1 MNNLFNIDN
10 SKYSFKSTLDTSPRQ
25 ADASKIQNYDKP
37 KRINKKK
44 IRVNDKKEYELV
56 GHEIPGVHK
65 TAPSLLNG
73 EIKKKYKQNEIFQID
88 NTKPPK
94 PKTVRFIYTRDNV
107 KLNKY
112 GQFRQ
117 FFLDKFKK

>member
-1 MNNLFNIDN
+1 MNNIFNIDN
-10 SKYSFKSTLDTSPRQ
+10 SKHAFKSTLDITPRY
-25 ADASKIQNYDKP
+25 ADATKIQNYDKP
-37 KRINKKK
+37 KKINKKK
-44 IRVNDKKEYELV
+44 IRVNEKKEYELV

-73 EIKKKYKQNEIFQID
+73 KLKNNYTQAQIFEID

-94 PKTVRFIYTRDNV
+94 PKTVRFTYTNENK

-112 GQFRQ
+112 G
-117 FFLDKFKK
+117 

>member
-1 MNNLFNIDN
+1 MNKLFNIDN
-10 SKYSFKSTLDTSPRQ
+10 SKHAFKSTLDTNPRY
-25 ADASKIQNYDKP
+25 ADASKIQSYDKP
-37 KRINKKK
+37 KKINKKK
-44 IRVNDKKEYELV
+44 IRINDNDEYKLQ

-73 EIKKKYKQNEIFQID
+73 EIKKKYSQRQIFEID

-94 PKTVRFIYTRDNV
+94 QKTVRFTYTNENK

-112 GQFRQ
+112 G
-117 FFLDKFKK
+117 